1 LLNSLESKDEW
12 KISSDEYDDNIVF
25 SAKLNNS
32 FKGSKDEDES
42 IRIEKNHKKPKVDPI
57 SSFKC
62 KTFKIRVD
70 GSINFQDCQ
79 IFHNINHFRVL
90 REYEVKHVYHLK
102 RYLNHNK
109 KVVVTCSGVAYEQR
123 IYASW
128 EQYFHSVILNLAK
141 LAWTCFDS

>member
-1 LLNSLESKDEW
+1 MLNSLESKDEW

-32 FKGSKDEDES
+32 FKGFKDES
-42 IRIEKNHKKPKVDPI
+42 IRIEKKYKKAKVDPI

-62 KTFKIRVD
+62 KTFKIGVD

-90 REYEVKHVYHLK
+90 KEYKVKHVYYLK
-102 RYLNHNK
+102 RYINHNK
-109 KVVVTCSGVAYEQR
+109 KVIV
-123 IYASW
+123 
-128 EQYFHSVILNLAK
+128 
-141 LAWTCFDS
+141 TCFDS